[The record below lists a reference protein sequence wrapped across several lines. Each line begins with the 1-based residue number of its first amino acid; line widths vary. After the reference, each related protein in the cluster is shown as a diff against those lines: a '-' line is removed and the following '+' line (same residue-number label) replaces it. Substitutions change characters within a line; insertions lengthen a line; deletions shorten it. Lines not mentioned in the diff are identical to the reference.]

1 MTARR
6 ILFTTLAMAAMA
18 VPGAALAQGYGGPH
32 GMGGPD
38 GLGGPGLHRFEEM
51 LPQLA
56 VVLDLS
62 DEQQAQIEAILDE
75 ELPAIETMRDQ
86 MRDAHQAFRANQQ
99 PAAFDEAAVRAFAQS
114 QSQTHVELMVAG
126 ARTMSRIHNVLTTE
140 QQQQLEELRGLRPER
155 GRRGGPQAGCGRFS
169 N

>member
-38 GLGGPGLHRFEEM
+38 SFDGPGLHRFEEM
-51 LPQLA
+51 LPELA

-86 MRDAHQAFRANQQ
+86 LRDAHQAFRANHQ
-99 PAAFDEAAVRAFAQS
+99 PGTYDEAAVRAFAQS

-140 QQQQLEELRGLRPER
+140 QQQRLEELRSLRPDR
-155 GRRGGPQAGCGRFS
+155 GRRGGPPAGRGRFS

>member
-6 ILFTTLAMAAMA
+6 ILFTALVLAAMA

-38 GLGGPGLHRFEEM
+38 GFGGPGLHRFEEM
-51 LPQLA
+51 LPELA

-62 DEQQAQIEAILDE
+62 DEQQAQIEAILDA

-86 MRDAHQAFRANQQ
+86 LRDAHQAFRASQQ
-99 PAAFDEAAVRAFAQS
+99 PGAFDEAAIRAFAQS

-126 ARTMSRIHNVLTTE
+126 ARTMSRIHNVLTAE
-140 QQQQLEELRGLRPER
+140 QQQRLEELRALRPER
-155 GRRGGPQAGCGRFS
+155 GHRGGPGSGRGRLS
-169 N
+169 D

>member
-18 VPGAALAQGYGGPH
+18 IPGAALAQGPGGPH
-32 GMGGPD
+32 GIGGPD
-38 GLGGPGLHRFEEM
+38 GFGGPGLHRFEEM
-51 LPQLA
+51 LPELA

-75 ELPAIETMRDQ
+75 ELPAIETMRNQ
-86 MRDAHQAFRANQQ
+86 LRDAHQAFRANQQ
-99 PAAFDEAAVRAFAQS
+99 PGTFDETALRAFAQS

-126 ARTMSRIHNVLTTE
+126 ARTMSRIQDVLTTA
-140 QQQQLEELRGLRPER
+140 QQQRLEELRALRPER
-155 GRRGGPQAGCGRFS
+155 GRRGGPGAGRGRFPD
-169 N
+169 

>member
-6 ILFTTLAMAAMA
+6 ILITTLAMAAMA

-99 PAAFDEAAVRAFAQS
+99 PGTFDEAALRAFAQS

-140 QQQQLEELRGLRPER
+140 QQQRLEELRGLRPER

>member
-6 ILFTTLAMAAMA
+6 ILMATLALAAMA
-18 VPGAALAQGYGGPH
+18 VPGAVLAQGYGGPH

-38 GLGGPGLHRFEEM
+38 GFGGPGLHRFEEM
-51 LPQLA
+51 LPELA
-56 VVLDLS
+56 TILDLS

-86 MRDAHQAFRANQQ
+86 LRDAHQAFRANQQ
-99 PAAFDEAAVRAFAQS
+99 PGVFDEAAVRAFAQS

-140 QQQQLEELRGLRPER
+140 QQQRLEELRALRHER
-155 GRRGGPQAGCGRFS
+155 GHRGGPGAGRGRYS

>member
-6 ILFTTLAMAAMA
+6 ILFTTLALAAMA
-18 VPGAALAQGYGGPH
+18 VPGPALAQGYGGPH

-38 GLGGPGLHRFEEM
+38 GFGGPGLHRFEEM
-51 LPQLA
+51 LPELA

-62 DEQQAQIEAILDE
+62 DEQQAQIEAILDA

-86 MRDAHQAFRANQQ
+86 LRDAHQAFRASQQ
-99 PAAFDEAAVRAFAQS
+99 PGAFDEAAIRAFAQS

-126 ARTMSRIHNVLTTE
+126 ARTMSRIHNVLTAE
-140 QQQQLEELRGLRPER
+140 QQQRLEELRALRPER
-155 GRRGGPQAGCGRFS
+155 GHRGGPGSGRGRFS

>member
-6 ILFTTLAMAAMA
+6 ILFTTLALAAMA
-18 VPGAALAQGYGGPH
+18 VPGPALAQGYGGPH

-38 GLGGPGLHRFEEM
+38 GFGGPGLHRFEEM
-51 LPQLA
+51 LPELA

-62 DEQQAQIEAILDE
+62 DEQQAQIEAILDA

-86 MRDAHQAFRANQQ
+86 LRDAHQAFRANQQ
-99 PAAFDEAAVRAFAQS
+99 PGAFDEAAVRAFAQS

-126 ARTMSRIHNVLTTE
+126 ARTMSRIHNVLTAE
-140 QQQQLEELRGLRPER
+140 QQQRLEELRALRPER
-155 GRRGGPQAGCGRFS
+155 GHRGGPGSGRGRFS

>member
-6 ILFTTLAMAAMA
+6 ILITTLAMAAMA
-18 VPGAALAQGYGGPH
+18 LPGAALAGAVAP
-32 GMGGPD
+32 GMGG
-38 GLGGPGLHRFEEM
+38 LTVSGPGPPLREM
-51 LPQLA
+51 LPELA

-75 ELPAIETMRDQ
+75 ELPAIETMREQ
-86 MRDAHQAFRANQQ
+86 LRDAHRAFRANQQ
-99 PAAFDEAAVRAFAQS
+99 PGVFDEAAIRAFAQS

-140 QQQQLEELRGLRPER
+140 QQQRLEELRALRPER
-155 GRRGGPQAGCGRFS
+155 GHRGGPPAGRGRSS